1 MTIGRTDRVQRP
13 PNVRDSWVDASIA
26 IVVGEIVVQAF
37 PPFVSFENM
46 KKAEGKQQ
54 QD

>member
-1 MTIGRTDRVQRP
+1 
-13 PNVRDSWVDASIA
+13 VRDSLVDASIA
-26 IVVGEIVVQAF
+26 IVVGEIVGQDSCLDSF

-46 KKAEGKQQ
+46 KETADKQR